1 MAMLVYLQKEDETP
15 AAVRYRFHT
24 DGGTVRYHVLDK
36 QAETILP
43 DDGNKDGVFRAV
55 AGKLAK
61 AWLGTG
67 EAPDQLTYQA

>member
-1 MAMLVYLQKEDETP
+1 MALLVHLQKEEETP

-24 DGGTVRYHVLDK
+24 DGGTVRYLVLDK

-43 DDGNKDGVFRAV
+43 DDGNSDGVFRAV

-67 EAPDQLTYQA
+67 EAPDRLTYQA